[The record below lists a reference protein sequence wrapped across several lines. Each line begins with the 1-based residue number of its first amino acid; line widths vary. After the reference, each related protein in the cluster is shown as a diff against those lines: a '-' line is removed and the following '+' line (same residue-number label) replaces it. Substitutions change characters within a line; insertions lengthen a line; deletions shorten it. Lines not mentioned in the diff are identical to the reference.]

1 MNKLLK
7 IGGLL
12 GLLTSQINAETLV
25 VFPGQSIQEKID
37 AAVDGDIIA
46 IFGGSYFPDITINK
60 RVRLVEVSG
69 QEVKLFGT
77 VTFDG
82 VENCPPFE
90 GFEVGPEKGIVVSNC
105 TGLVISEITVPSYTQ
120 NGGSVS
126 LSEVSIAGSATQDS
140 GSLDL
145 SGVTIGGNFST
156 GSGAVKT
163 VAFRTTVTG
172 DCNWA
177 SNRSWFGYGKA
188 RSFNFNGSD
197 AKVVFVGG
205 EIDRLGSGADGMLL
219 RGNNNTITITN
230 SKITGTRDQN
240 GTSEAN
246 IEITG
251 SGHTVRIL
259 NNYLNKEFRQGYT
272 SGGEDLNVVSSVSTL
287 TVANNIV
294 SNTVDGMVYAPA
306 GAVVTNNH
314 SENSSNYGVSGGVVA
329 STTTAGDPLFVDG
342 NVYELG
348 EGSPCIDAGTENA
361 RYNDRD
367 GTRNNIGPSGGSW
380 YDPEGWT
387 TEKPVVISFDLLP
400 DQVLQGVDT
409 EVTVDDVRAVSS
421 PAQN

>member
-1 MNKLLK
+1 M
-7 IGGLL
+7 
-12 GLLTSQINAETLV
+12 
-25 VFPGQSIQEKID
+25 
-37 AAVDGDIIA
+37 
-46 IFGGSYFPDITINK
+46 
-60 RVRLVEVSG
+60 
-69 QEVKLFGT
+69 
-77 VTFDG
+77 
-82 VENCPPFE
+82 
-90 GFEVGPEKGIVVSNC
+90 VSNC

-126 LSEVSIAGSATQDS
+126 LSEVSIAGSATQNS

-145 SGVTIGGNFST
+145 SGVTIGGNFTT
-156 GSGAVKT
+156 GADSAKT

-172 DCNWA
+172 DCNWR

-188 RSFNFNGSD
+188 RSFNFYGSD

-205 EIDRLGSGADGMLL
+205 EIDRLNSESDGMLL
-219 RGNNNTITITN
+219 QGANNTITITN
-230 SKITGTRDQN
+230 SKITGTRSYEGGSD
-240 GTSEAN
+240 AN

-251 SGHTVRIL
+251 SGHSVKIL
-259 NNYLNKEFRQGYT
+259 NNYLEKGFNRYDDTNHF
-272 SGGEDLNVVSSVSTL
+272 NIVSSVSTL

-294 SNTVDGMVYAPA
+294 SNEIDGMVYAPA
-306 GAVVTNNH
+306 GAVVINNH
-314 SENSSNYGVSGGVVA
+314 SENSRNYGVSGGVVA

-400 DQVLQGVDT
+400 DQVLEGVDT

>member
-1 MNKLLK
+1 MKLRILK
-7 IGGLL
+7 TCFAILAPGSLA
-12 GLLTSQINAETLV
+12 AETLV
-25 VFPGQSIQEKID
+25 VFSGESIQAKID
-37 AAVDGDIIA
+37 EATDGDIIA
-46 IFGGSYFPDITINK
+46 IFGGSYFPDLTINK
-60 RVRLVEVSG
+60 RVRLVEVQG
-69 QEVKLFGT
+69 QEVKLIGA

-82 VENCPPFE
+82 VENCPPFV
-90 GFEVGPEKGIVVSNC
+90 GFEMGDVKGMTVTNC
-105 TGLVISEITVPSYTQ
+105 SGLTISDLVAPSYTQ

-126 LSEVSIAGSATQDS
+126 LSEVSIAGNATQNS

-145 SGVTIGGNFST
+145 SGVTIGGSFST
-156 GSGAVKT
+156 GSDAVKT
-163 VAFRTTVTG
+163 VAYRVTVTG

-188 RSFNFNGSD
+188 RSFNFTGSD

-205 EIDRLGSGADGMLL
+205 EIDRLGAEADGMLL
-219 RGNNNTITITN
+219 QGTNNTITITN
-230 SKITGTRDQN
+230 SKITGTNTYRYN
-240 GTSEAN
+240 RIAN
-246 IEITG
+246 IEIAG
-251 SGHTVRIL
+251 SGHNVKIL
-259 NNYLNKEFRQGYT
+259 NNYLHKTGSSSRDEHSNIV
-272 SGGEDLNVVSSVSTL
+272 SNVANL

-294 SNTVDGMVYAPA
+294 SNTDDGMVYAPA

-314 SENSSNYGVSGGVVA
+314 SENSRNYGVLGGVVA
-329 STTTAGDPLFVDG
+329 QTTTAGDPLFVDG

-348 EGSPCIDAGTENA
+348 EGSPCIDAGTEDA

-400 DQVLQGVDT
+400 DQVLEGRDT
-409 EVTVDDVRAVSS
+409 KVTVDEVRAVSS